1 MKIEGEYTFDSP
13 RDEVW
18 KVVRDPEALAKC
30 VPGIQSVT
38 KVNDQEFKGEI
49 AVRIGP
55 LSGTFGGRVMVSN
68 EVPPVS
74 CTLTVEGTGKIGFLK
89 GSGEVMLSEQPD
101 GKTLMKYSG
110 EAQIGGKVASVGQRL
125 FDSVSKGMIK
135 QGLDKLNE
143 ILKERRTA

>member
-18 KVVRDPEALAKC
+18 KLVRDPEALAKC

-74 CTLTVEGTGKIGFLK
+74 CTLTLEGTGKIGFLK

>member
-18 KVVRDPEALAKC
+18 KLVRDPEALAKC

>member
-74 CTLTVEGTGKIGFLK
+74 CTLTLEGTGKIGFLK